1 MSKINRKSWV
11 AVSAAALV
19 AGAACTVTLV
29 SHGVA
34 RADDSMSASSSD
46 MSTMVKEQADKG
58 KMMAADPSQMMM
70 MKDEMAKMMVMDKM
84 SMKIAMDPTCK
95 QTLMEAAKDPNMMKV
110 HEAAKA
116 DATDPTKMK
125 AIMDQVMADPMAMKM
140 VMHHAAMM
148 AMMQDKAGGMG
159 GMMDKGKAMMG
170 DKMND
175 MK

>member
-1 MSKINRKSWV
+1 MSKINRSWV
-11 AVSAAALV
+11 AVSAAALL
-19 AGAACTVTLV
+19 ASAACTLTVVGTA
-29 SHGVA
+29 HA
-34 RADDSMSASSSD
+34 QDSAPSSD

-58 KMMAADPSQMMM
+58 KTMAADPAQMST

-84 SMKIAMDPTCK
+84 SMKIATDPTSK

-116 DATDPTKMK
+116 DATDPTKMQ
-125 AIMDQVMADPMAMKM
+125 AIMQQVMADPQAMKM

-148 AMMQDKAGGMG
+148 AMMQDKGGMS
-159 GMMDKGKAMMG
+159 GMMDKGKDMMNQKMG
-170 DKMND
+170 D